1 MHAMNFGA
9 GRLEII
15 RKGPR
20 SLPGYPPL
28 LLVHGAWHGVWC
40 WQQGFMDAL
49 ADHGHEVAALSLRGH
64 GNSPGGGRF
73 AISRHGIRDYVD
85 DVATVAETL
94 TRPPVIV
101 GHSMGGFIA
110 QRYLCDRHPAIGAV
124 LLASV
129 PPTGV
134 FPLFLR
140 LLRSEPLAT
149 ATAVMSLDLG
159 RLLHDP
165 ARAARMLFS
174 DALDTTELLALHRLL
189 GGESFRVF
197 VELLAPRL
205 DPTQAVAPAAVIA
218 AGADALFTRAEAR
231 STAYAWKTRETV
243 FDGLAHDLMLVP
255 GWLAVAAAVSQR
267 AVAFDGPDRGSIEAA
282 VRQAGRGSI
291 PPKRPATQ
299 ARHLRS
305 DPGLLNAR

>member
-1 MHAMNFGA
+1 MSGA
-9 GRLEII
+9 GSRASWTHWRIVDT
-15 RKGPR
+15 R
-20 SLPGYPPL
+20 SRP
-28 LLVHGAWHGVWC
+28 
-40 WQQGFMDAL
+40 
-49 ADHGHEVAALSLRGH
+49 LSLRGH

-124 LLASV
+124 LLAPV

-205 DPTQAVAPAAVIA
+205 DPTQARR
-218 AGADALFTRAEAR
+218 TRSRDRGR
-231 STAYAWKTRETV
+231 SR
-243 FDGLAHDLMLVP
+243 
-255 GWLAVAAAVSQR
+255 R
-267 AVAFDGPDRGSIEAA
+267 AVHASRSSLDCVRVENPRDSFRRTGP
-282 VRQAGRGSI
+282 
-291 PPKRPATQ
+291 
-299 ARHLRS
+299 
-305 DPGLLNAR
+305 